1 VTVKRAKGKALSA
14 KRYAP
19 RKVRYQAK
27 ANVVNVRRIVK
38 DLRQINP
45 EIRYKNCFKEER
57 FISGI
62 IAFRPQKT
70 SNPNQINH
78 DDKDVVCHVI
88 RGRGRLR
95 LKRRRVELR
104 PGMICHIP
112 KGTPHDFAAGKSGEL
127 VLFYSLIKTA

>member
-1 VTVKRAKGKALSA
+1 MKSAKGKALSA

-19 RKVRYQAK
+19 RKVRYRAK
-27 ANVVNVRRIVK
+27 ANVVDVRQIVK

-62 IAFRPQKT
+62 IAFHPQKT

-88 RGRGRLR
+88 KGRGRLR
-95 LKRRRVELR
+95 LKRRRIELR